1 MFAIVHDLADWRVI
15 LRHHDQIHA
24 HSLRSGLSFCVGHN
38 TNLLALFIDQPD
50 TLRRNLIV
58 SQRLFTVAFALD
70 TASLPSRF
78 FWRKLLSG
86 LLRTIWHIPPI
97 QTGARVYW
105 PRKGFTSEKTGK
117 KWRYFA
123 RLSRLMV
130 DSATHAARRDN
141 GDIQLSLGPEPLRA
155 GPLQAQ
161 CRKYT

>member
-1 MFAIVHDLADWRVI
+1 MYKR
-15 LRHHDQIHA
+15 Q
-24 HSLRSGLSFCVGHN
+24 GLSFCVGHN

-78 FWRKLLSG
+78 LLEEAVIRATSNN
-86 LLRTIWHIPPI
+86 LAHPPI

-105 PRKGFTSEKTGK
+105 PRRGFTSEKTGK

-130 DSATHAARRDN
+130 DSATHAVRRDN
-141 GDIQLSLGPEPLRA
+141 GDIQLSLRA
-155 GPLQAQ
+155 
-161 CRKYT
+161 